1 MKQRNLIRKQIIQAW
16 TACIK
21 EDYCNQR
28 INSERSLQA
37 SFWAHLN
44 KLLSKNRRL
53 FIEPGMSMQTKDGLK
68 KLIPDIV
75 VCNTK
80 EVISVIE
87 LKYLPRAQPK
97 YKKDIESLAL
107 IAQNRQ
113 QISIANDRFRGAE
126 RDAKKYALSKNILFV
141 WAGVHAKESQE
152 SGLLFSVGSDALQ
165 NCFLQLHAETHPKQK
180 PKIYQRK

>member
-1 MKQRNLIRKQIIQAW
+1 MKQRKFIKSLITHAW
-16 TACIK
+16 EKSIE

-44 KLLSKNRRL
+44 QMLPKTRRL
-53 FIEPGMSMQTKDGLK
+53 FIEPSMRINANGEMK

-87 LKYLPRAQPK
+87 LKYLPRVQPK
-97 YKKDIESLAL
+97 YEKDLQSLAL
-107 IAQNRQ
+107 IAKNKSKT
-113 QISIANDRFRGAE
+113 SIANERFRGPE
-126 RDAKKYALSKNILFV
+126 KDSTRYWLSKNILFV
-141 WAGVHAKESQE
+141 WAGVHAKELSINNFPI
-152 SGLLFSVGSDALQ
+152 SRRNVVRLQ
-165 NCFLQLHAETHPKQK
+165 GAAMGA
-180 PKIYQRK
+180 

>member
-1 MKQRNLIRKQIIQAW
+1 MKQRSLIKSQIIQAW
-16 TACIK
+16 SECIE

-53 FIEPGMSMQTKDGLK
+53 FIEPSVSIKTQNGIK
-68 KLIPDIV
+68 KLMPDIV

-87 LKYLPRAQPK
+87 LKYLPRALPK
-97 YKKDIESLAL
+97 YKKDIESLSL

-113 QISIANDRFRGAE
+113 QIAIANDRFRGTE
-126 RDAKKYALSKNILFV
+126 KDSNKYALSKNILFV
-141 WAGVHAKESQE
+141 WAGVHAKEKSE
-152 SGLLFSVGSDALQ
+152 IKIIFSTGYKALQ
-165 NCFLQLHAETHPKQK
+165 KCYLQLHAETAHGQMPI
-180 PKIYQRK
+180 IYQRK